1 MVTGGV
7 TAEAIPGLSKAEK
20 TEVWAQA
27 KVSASRAAVTKY
39 CKLGDLKQQIIV
51 SLLWRLRVPNPGA
64 DKAVLSLKAPEKNL
78 SFQPLVFAGLP
89 WCSLASN
96 CSTVVSASDATW
108 PLSPCLSPFS

>member
-1 MVTGGV
+1 MTEE
-7 TAEAIPGLSKAEK
+7 TIPGLSKHEK

-39 CKLGDLKQQIIV
+39 CKLGDLKQRKFII
-51 SLLWRLRVPNPGA
+51 SLLWRLWAPNPGA
-64 DKAVLSLKAPEKNL
+64 GKAVLSLKAPEKNPF
-78 SFQPLVFAGLP
+78 FQLLVFAGLP

>member
-1 MVTGGV
+1 MTEE
-7 TAEAIPGLSKAEK
+7 TIPGLSKAEK

-39 CKLGDLKQQIIV
+39 CKLGDLKQRKFII
-51 SLLWRLRVPNPGA
+51 SLLWRLWAPNPGA
-64 DKAVLSLKAPEKNL
+64 GKAVLSLKAPEKNP

-89 WCSLASN
+89 WYPLASN